1 MTKQLL
7 LYPET
12 TPDQYRWCWL
22 DDDRR
27 PILDSATE
35 GDLERLASILGDGH
49 HNVWLLLPGTKVVTK
64 EVEYSDSERKHLQ
77 RLLPFQ
83 LEEAVIGDIDQFHFA
98 LGPAQDG
105 RAAVA
110 YVEKPW
116 LRNLFALLEPF
127 QIEITRCSVLP
138 LLLPLT
144 ADTRE
149 VEEVDT
155 EGYPHWT
162 LQLHEDQ
169 VLVRYAP
176 SLGYSVEQSQA
187 RLSLTMLL
195 TAQQR
200 VDNLPCLD
208 LRAGTDEELTA
219 LEALLPTELAQRVE
233 RRQRVRFWDLDY
245 LAPDINLCQ
254 GEFSQRLPVERW
266 WKDWRNLVATAAAC
280 FVVYVGVM
288 VFQVRTL
295 ERENLAV
302 RQEIEQVFRA
312 AMGPGRMTNPEVQL
326 RQAVSEVQPAS
337 AAGRL
342 VTPLLEDL
350 LPTLATDDTTVRS
363 IAYAA
368 NSGEINLS
376 VQAGAF
382 SSIENLR
389 ERIAARG
396 LQAEVL
402 SASAQGDVHSAR
414 LRIRQPNS

>member
-1 MTKQLL
+1 
-7 LYPET
+7 
-12 TPDQYRWCWL
+12 
-22 DDDRR
+22 
-27 PILDSATE
+27 
-35 GDLERLASILGDGH
+35 
-49 HNVWLLLPGTKVVTK
+49 
-64 EVEYSDSERKHLQ
+64 
-77 RLLPFQ
+77 
-83 LEEAVIGDIDQFHFA
+83 
-98 LGPAQDG
+98 
-105 RAAVA
+105 
-110 YVEKPW
+110 VEKPW

-144 ADTRE
+144 GDTRE
-149 VEEVDT
+149 VEEADT

-200 VDNLPCLD
+200 VDNLPYLD
-208 LRAGTDEELTA
+208 LRAGTDEELAA
-219 LEALLPTELAQRVE
+219 LEALLPAELAQRVD

-266 WKDWRNLVATAAAC
+266 WKDWRNLVATTAAC

-288 VFQVRTL
+288 VFQVHTL

>member
-7 LYPET
+7 LYPDIA
-12 TPDQYRWCWL
+12 PDQYQWCWL
-22 DDDRR
+22 DDERR
-27 PILDSATE
+27 PILDSAAE
-35 GDLERLASILGDGH
+35 GDLERLSSILGEGH
-49 HNVWLLLPGTKVVTK
+49 HSVWLLLPGTKVVTR
-64 EVEYSDSERKHLQ
+64 ELEYGESERKHLQ
-77 RLLPFQ
+77 RMLPFQ
-83 LEEAVIGDIDQFHFA
+83 LEETVIGDIDQFHFA
-98 LGPAQDG
+98 LGPALDG

-116 LRNLFALLEPF
+116 LRTIFAQLEPF

-144 ADTRE
+144 ADIGDIDE
-149 VEEVDT
+149 ADT
-155 EGYPHWT
+155 EQYPHWT
-162 LQLHEDQ
+162 LQLHNDE

-187 RLSLTMLL
+187 RLSLELLL

-200 VDNLPCLD
+200 VDNLPSLD
-208 LRAGTDEELTA
+208 LRAGTDEELAT
-219 LEALLPTELAQRVE
+219 LEALLPSQLAERVE

-266 WKDWRNLVATAAAC
+266 WKDWRNLVVAAAAC
-280 FVVYVGVM
+280 FLVYVGVM

-295 ERENLAV
+295 EQQNLAV
-302 RQEIEQVFRA
+302 RQQIEQAFRA

-326 RQAVSEVQPAS
+326 RQAVAEVQPAS

-342 VTPLLEDL
+342 VTPVLADL
-350 LPTLATDDTTVRS
+350 LPALATDETTVRS

-376 VQAGAF
+376 VQASAF
-382 SSIENLR
+382 SSIETLR
-389 ERIAARG
+389 ERIAERG